1 MKKVK
6 AYGEILELPEYRLHW
21 LSKVVYSTPFEAF
34 IAFVILIN
42 AVSLGLLT
50 MPGVEG
56 STRAAFEKLDS
67 FALYI
72 YTAELVIRMISYG
85 KKPWEFFRRGWN
97 IFDFAI
103 IALSPIFAGQIVVL
117 RLLRLLRLI
126 RIFRFLPEVRV
137 LTLSIMR
144 SIPPLLSMGV
154 LIFLALFIYGMAGV
168 YIFGEELPVHW
179 GDISIA
185 LTTLFILLTL
195 ENFPV
200 YLEEAVL
207 VSPWALPFY
216 LSYIFII
223 VFTVLN
229 VLIGIV
235 LNAMDEA
242 RSENKKRIEKIKQ
255 LDEIIHEVDDMT
267 SDGKIT
273 DAEIRAQREFV
284 DAQER
289 ARTHASHLALL
300 LVLLRNLFALLVQ
313 AYQY

>member
-1 MKKVK
+1 MRRATRTVK
-6 AYGEILELPEYRLHW
+6 AYGEVLEIPGYRVFW
-21 LSKVVYSTPFEAF
+21 LSKIVYSSPFEIT
-34 IAFVILIN
+34 IAFVILLN
-42 AVSLGLLT
+42 AISLGLLT
-50 MPGVEG
+50 MPGLSPNAEL
-56 STRAAFEKLDS
+56 TFETLDKY
-67 FALYI
+67 ALYV
-72 YTAELVIRMISYG
+72 YTGELILRLISYG
-85 KKPWEFFRRGWN
+85 TKPWEFFRRSWN
-97 IFDFAI
+97 IFDFLI
-103 IALSPIFAGQIVVL
+103 VALSPIFAGQIVIL

-137 LTLSIMR
+137 LTVSIIR

-168 YIFGEELPVHW
+168 YMFGEKLPLHW

-195 ENFPV
+195 ENFPI

-242 RSENKKRIEKIKQ
+242 RSENRERMNKMKQ
-255 LDEIIHEVDDMT
+255 LDEIVHEVDEIT
-267 SDGKIT
+267 SDGKVTQEEIT
-273 DAEIRAQREFV
+273 HLREK
-284 DAQER
+284 
-289 ARTHASHLALL
+289 
-300 LVLLRNLFALLVQ
+300 LRNLEKQ
-313 AYQY
+313 ASGKQQQ

>member
-1 MKKVK
+1 MLHIKPRRKKEVK
-6 AYGEILELPEYRLHW
+6 AYGEVLELPSYRIQS
-21 LSKVVYSTPFEAF
+21 LSKLVYSSPFEVV
-34 IAFVILIN
+34 IAFVILVN

-50 MPGVEG
+50 MPGVSG
-56 STRAAFEKLDS
+56 NTRSTLETLDR
-67 FALYI
+67 FALYV
-72 YTAELVIRMISYG
+72 YVAELILRIISYG
-85 KKPWEFFRRGWN
+85 TKPWEFFRRGWN

-103 IALSPIFAGQIVVL
+103 IALSPIFAGQTVVL

-137 LTLSIMR
+137 LTLSIIR

-168 YIFGEELPVHW
+168 YIFGEELPLHW
-179 GDISIA
+179 GNISIA

-216 LSYIFII
+216 LSYTFIV

-242 RSENKKRIEKIKQ
+242 RSENKNRLERMEQ
-255 LDEIIHEVDDMT
+255 LSEIVHEVDDVT
-267 SDGKIT
+267 ADGKVT
-273 DAEIRAQREFV
+273 EEEIKHLREKLRALEGIV
-284 DAQER
+284 AQK
-289 ARTHASHLALL
+289 
-300 LVLLRNLFALLVQ
+300 Q
-313 AYQY
+313 AQ

>member
-72 YTAELVIRMISYG
+72 YTAELVIRKISYG

-273 DAEIRAQREFV
+273 DAEIRHLREKLKML
-284 DAQER
+284 ER
-289 ARTHASHLALL
+289 VAAEK
-300 LVLLRNLFALLVQ
+300 Q
-313 AYQY
+313 QQ

>member
-168 YIFGEELPVHW
+168 YIFGEELPLHW

-273 DAEIRAQREFV
+273 DAEIRHLREKLKLL
-284 DAQER
+284 ER
-289 ARTHASHLALL
+289 VAAEK
-300 LVLLRNLFALLVQ
+300 Q
-313 AYQY
+313 QQ

>member
-6 AYGEILELPEYRLHW
+6 AYGEILELPDYRVHW
-21 LSKVVYSTPFEAF
+21 LSKLVYSSPFELV
-34 IAFVILIN
+34 IAFVILVN

-50 MPGVEG
+50 MPGIDG
-56 STRAAFEKLDS
+56 STRSAFETLDS

-72 YTAELVIRMISYG
+72 YSAELVLRMVSYG
-85 KKPWEFFRRGWN
+85 KKPWEFFRRSWN
-97 IFDFAI
+97 VFDFAI
-103 IALSPIFAGQIVVL
+103 IALSPVFVGQIVIL
-117 RLLRLLRLI
+117 RLLRLLRLV

-137 LTLSIMR
+137 LTLSIIR
-144 SIPPLLSMGV
+144 SVPPLLSMGV
-154 LIFLALFIYGMAGV
+154 LIFLALYIYGMAGV
-168 YIFGEELPVHW
+168 YIFGEELPDHW
-179 GDISIA
+179 GNISIA

-216 LSYIFII
+216 LSYIFIV

-255 LDEIIHEVDDMT
+255 LDEIVHEVDDMT
-267 SDGKIT
+267 ADGKVTEEEIQHLREKLKMLERVA
-273 DAEIRAQREFV
+273 AEKQ
-284 DAQER
+284 Q
-289 ARTHASHLALL
+289 
-300 LVLLRNLFALLVQ
+300 Q
-313 AYQY
+313 

>member
-1 MKKVK
+1 MRRATRTVK
-6 AYGEILELPEYRLHW
+6 AYGEVLEIPGYRVFW
-21 LSKVVYSTPFEAF
+21 LSKIVYSSPFEIT
-34 IAFVILIN
+34 IAFVILLN
-42 AVSLGLLT
+42 AISLGLLT
-50 MPGVEG
+50 MPGLSPNAEL
-56 STRAAFEKLDS
+56 TFETLDKY
-67 FALYI
+67 ALYV
-72 YTAELVIRMISYG
+72 YTGELILRLISYG
-85 KKPWEFFRRGWN
+85 TKPWEFFRRSWN
-97 IFDFAI
+97 IFDFLI
-103 IALSPIFAGQIVVL
+103 VALSPIFAGQIVIL

-137 LTLSIMR
+137 LTVSIIR

-168 YIFGEELPVHW
+168 YMFGEKLPLHW

-195 ENFPV
+195 ENFPI

-242 RSENKKRIEKIKQ
+242 RSENRERMNKMKQ
-255 LDEIIHEVDDMT
+255 LDEIVHEVDEIT
-267 SDGKIT
+267 SDGKVTQEEIT
-273 DAEIRAQREFV
+273 HLREK
-284 DAQER
+284 
-289 ARTHASHLALL
+289 
-300 LVLLRNLFALLVQ
+300 LRNLERQ
-313 AYQY
+313 ASDKQQ